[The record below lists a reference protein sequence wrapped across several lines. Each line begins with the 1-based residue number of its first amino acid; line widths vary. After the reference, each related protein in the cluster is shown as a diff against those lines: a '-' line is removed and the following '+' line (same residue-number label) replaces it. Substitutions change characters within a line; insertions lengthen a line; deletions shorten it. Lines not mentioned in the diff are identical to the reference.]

1 MDQENPDSFILII
14 KEEPYEVILKEDQG
28 LVNKTIDSDLKIKE
42 RWYTVNGKKIPEIN
56 ILWHVKGITSETASS
71 LDTREQILLLK
82 DYLRGQKALNLIKNH
97 PDNSISL
104 AKCDYDT
111 AVSCIFSDKP
121 DYLSSCQASLRFAC
135 QIVKAKLTGTG
146 KTIEDHETLAGLT
159 AKLDDADFQEIEDI
173 IPWIQK
179 SHEEGGN
186 DASAAFEDA
195 VNAVRSSVALY
206 IKLFSDKK
214 DEKKSRAFLNISS

>member
-14 KEEPYEVILKEDQG
+14 KDEPYEVILKEDQA

-104 AKCDYDT
+104 AKCNYDT

-179 SHEEGGN
+179 NPEEK
-186 DASAAFEDA
+186 DVEPSVTPEEA
-195 VNAVRSSVALY
+195 VNAVRSSLA
-206 IKLFSDKK
+206 LFSVLFPDKEAGK
-214 DEKKSRAFLNISS
+214 QGRGFVNISS